1 MRSTSASP
9 RTIDGYL
16 RDLRPRLRSVS
27 DADDL
32 VAEVEDHLR
41 AAAAHLVEEGH
52 FDPSA
57 AESQAIADYGSP
69 ASVATGFRRGAR
81 QGGAIPT
88 RFTRL
93 SGLAAMATPLMLLF
107 GSLFNQGPAKGP
119 VHGLGVFLQ
128 TASYV
133 TLMVAIIG
141 LIRRHGGLGRMR
153 WVIVGLLV
161 AAPVLPF
168 VLSWVGLVLGIVALA
183 TALVIL
189 SVGLYRAAI
198 LPRPAILLLF
208 SAPAGFLLAALVI
221 TLAGR
226 DTGQAGRYAAVI
238 AAGIALAALAWFGW
252 ALWREPSLEPGEPA
266 SA

>member
-1 MRSTSASP
+1 MNDSRVMPTN
-9 RTIDGYL
+9 IDSYIA
-16 RDLRPRLRSVS
+16 DLQRRLRRLD

-41 AAAAHLVEEGH
+41 AAAAHLVSSDGLDQQEAEEHAIDSYGT
-52 FDPSA
+52 PAKVA
-57 AESQAIADYGSP
+57 A
-69 ASVATGFRRGAR
+69 GFRRGAR

-107 GSLFNQGPAKGP
+107 GSIFNRGPAKGP

-128 TASYV
+128 VASYA
-133 TLMVAIIG
+133 TLVIAIVG
-141 LIRRHGGLGRMR
+141 LVVRHGGLGRMR

-161 AAPVLPF
+161 AAPALAFAGYP
-168 VLSWVGLVLGIVALA
+168 GLVAGILALVAALA
-183 TALVIL
+183 IM

-208 SAPAGFLLAALVI
+208 SAPAWFLVAAFVV
-221 TLAGR
+221 TVAGG
-226 DTGQAGRYAAVI
+226 DAGDDAGRYGAVVAASV
-238 AAGIALAALAWFGW
+238 ALIALAWFGW
-252 ALWREPSLEPGEPA
+252 ALWREPPLDRA
-266 SA
+266 